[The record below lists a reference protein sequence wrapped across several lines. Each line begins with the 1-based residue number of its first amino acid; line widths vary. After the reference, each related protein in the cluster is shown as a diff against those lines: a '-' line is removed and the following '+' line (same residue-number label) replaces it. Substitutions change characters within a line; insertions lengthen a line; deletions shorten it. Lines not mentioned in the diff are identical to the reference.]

1 MPTETS
7 IVVKCKTEGSQV
19 SITIAILPIHG
30 SGDSSTT
37 KKSMSMKGVG
47 YSLRGMKLADLSI
60 DLAALQVVVLYD
72 DDAIDGVYGVQMID
86 EVTLSKV
93 HGDFSYKINKQI
105 C

>member
-1 MPTETS
+1 M
-7 IVVKCKTEGSQV
+7 
-19 SITIAILPIHG
+19 
-30 SGDSSTT
+30 
-37 KKSMSMKGVG
+37 G

-93 HGDFSYKINKQI
+93 HGDFSYKVNKQI